1 MLPVCQVQCQINDG
15 TGAPVAD
22 ALITATLD
30 RYEVAA
36 TSGYVVPRVAQAR
49 TGPDG
54 ACVLSLWPNALG
66 STESSYTVRIAPP
79 KGRVLVTRAVVP
91 NTATA
96 ELHLIAD
103 LPAYEGKSDGEL
115 AVDAAIAAAAPA
127 IEARLGAE
135 AAQSESEAARDAAAG
150 HRLVAQNAATESKG
164 ARDAALAAQSGAEL
178 AAVAAEQQRIAAE
191 AAKDQT
197 GQDLQATAAHHA
209 GSAEDAAAAALSAS
223 SAQGAA
229 AIASGAATR
238 ATEAS
243 DAAELARQAAVEQAS
258 LAGSVAGDRKSTR
271 LNSSH

>member
-30 RYEVAA
+30 RYEVAT

-54 ACVLSLWPNALG
+54 ACALSLWPNALG

-115 AVDAAIAAAAPA
+115 AIEAAIAAAAPA
-127 IEARLGAE
+127 IDARLGAE
-135 AAQSESEAARDAAAG
+135 MAQSESETARDVAAG

-191 AAKDQT
+191 VAKDQV
-197 GQDLQATAAHHA
+197 GLALQATAAHR
-209 GSAEDAAAAALSAS
+209 AAAAE
-223 SAQGAA
+223 GAA
-229 AIASGAATR
+229 A
-238 ATEAS
+238 
-243 DAAELARQAAVEQAS
+243 AELD
-258 LAGSVAGDRKSTR
+258 LKSTR